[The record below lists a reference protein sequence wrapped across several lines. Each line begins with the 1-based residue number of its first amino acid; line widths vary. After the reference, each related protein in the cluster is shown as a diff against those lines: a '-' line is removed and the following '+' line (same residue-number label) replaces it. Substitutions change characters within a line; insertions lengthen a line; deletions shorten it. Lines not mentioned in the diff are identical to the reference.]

1 MANVRKCI
9 NCNKEFIPKQDWM
22 VICPECFKNKK
33 KNEYNKKVE
42 KNKEEMKMLP
52 PDPLNTITLD
62 FGIYNGCNL
71 FQIFYT
77 DKDYFEYL
85 VKSALNPKFINRNK
99 ELIEELNTF
108 RQRLYKYIVMKCFK
122 ILRKSLSS
130 NEAVYSKG
138 IHAVGI
144 EYGIKGQFFIQQIM
158 SHKPILYL
166 VNKDCYCIGIRLEG
180 ETFLHLLA
188 KLNKLTNGGHSEY
201 SCYTLF

>member
-9 NCNKEFIPKQDWM
+9 NCNKEFIPKQDWT

-33 KNEYNKKVE
+33 KNEYNKNVK
-42 KNKEEMKMLP
+42 KNKEEMKRLP

-62 FGIYNGCNL
+62 FGVYKGCNL
-71 FQIFYT
+71 FEIFYT

-85 VKSALNPKFINRNK
+85 VKSVLDPKFINRNK

-108 RQRLYKYIVMKCFK
+108 RQRLYKYIVGKCFK
-122 ILRKSLSS
+122 ILRKSLSN
-130 NEAVYSKG
+130 NEAIYSKG

-144 EYGIKGQFFIQQIM
+144 EYGIEGQFYIKQTL

-166 VNKDCYCIGIRLEG
+166 VNKGYYCIGIRLEG
-180 ETFLHLLA
+180 ETFLHLLR
-188 KLNKLTNGGHSEY
+188 KLNDLTDGGHSEY